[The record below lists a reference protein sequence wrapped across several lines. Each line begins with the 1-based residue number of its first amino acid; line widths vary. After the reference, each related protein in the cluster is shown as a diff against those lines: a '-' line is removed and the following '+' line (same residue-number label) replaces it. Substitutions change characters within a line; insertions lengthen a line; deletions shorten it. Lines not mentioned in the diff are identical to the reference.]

1 MQRGADKT
9 YEVLRQRLVG
19 GHYKPGTQLKEEP
32 LAREFGIS
40 RTPVRTALRRLVDDG
55 LATAD
60 AGQGIHVAQ
69 WSERD
74 IEETFQLRML
84 LEPYAASLAA
94 ERGGDEMLAKLGASN
109 EQMAQA
115 IKEGGEQA
123 IARIQDANRTFHR
136 TLLDASGSPRL
147 RSILETMID
156 MPIIVRSFYLY
167 TAAELEQSLHHH
179 QDLTLAAEAR
189 DGELARQ
196 VMQLH
201 LRMSYHRFMRHRS
214 EYRRN
219 L

>member
-1 MQRGADKT
+1 MQRGADKA

-40 RTPVRTALRRLVDDG
+40 RTPVRTALKRLVDDG

-69 WSERD
+69 WSEWD

-94 ERGGDEMLAKLGASN
+94 ERGGDEMLARLKASN

-115 IKEGGEQA
+115 IEDGGEDA

-147 RSILETMID
+147 RSMLETMID

-167 TAAELEQSLHHH
+167 TRAELEQSLHHH

-219 L
+219 A